1 MIVWIKLKKKKKQKK
16 KKKVLSFFGWG
27 EHFGDIWL
35 QTKQIIQLEL
45 NQQWNLS

>member
-1 MIVWIKLKKKKKQKK
+1 MTVRIKNKKIKTEKKN
-16 KKKVLSFFGWG
+16 VLSFFRWR